1 MLEEK
6 ARQVIAEALIHRAAE
21 LYGQERANA
30 MRSYLEQMAGH
41 LWLIASQAPPRDV
54 EPGFFM

>member
-6 ARQVIAEALIHRAAE
+6 ARQVIAEALFQRAAE
-21 LYGQERANA
+21 LYGHEHAVA
-30 MRSYLEQMAGH
+30 IRSYLEQMAGH
-41 LWLIASQAPPRDV
+41 LWLLASQAPPREV